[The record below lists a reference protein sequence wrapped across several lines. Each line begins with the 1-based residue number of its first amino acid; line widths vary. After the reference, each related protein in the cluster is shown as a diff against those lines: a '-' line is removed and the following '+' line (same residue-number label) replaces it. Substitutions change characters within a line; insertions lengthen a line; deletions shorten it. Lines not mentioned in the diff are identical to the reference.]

1 MLRNEVGSDEMCGEL
16 PTITTA
22 GVDGVINTFGVM
34 QLGTHTH
41 TGSRFMRSNFAAF
54 EHFQQTDQ
62 VSCHRK
68 TGALG
73 AGHTSYN

>member
-1 MLRNEVGSDEMCGEL
+1 MQRNEVGSDEMCGEL
-16 PTITTA
+16 PNITTA

-34 QLGTHTH
+34 QLDTH

-54 EHFQQTDQ
+54 EHFQQSDP

-68 TGALG
+68 TGALR
-73 AGHTSYN
+73 ASQTFYN